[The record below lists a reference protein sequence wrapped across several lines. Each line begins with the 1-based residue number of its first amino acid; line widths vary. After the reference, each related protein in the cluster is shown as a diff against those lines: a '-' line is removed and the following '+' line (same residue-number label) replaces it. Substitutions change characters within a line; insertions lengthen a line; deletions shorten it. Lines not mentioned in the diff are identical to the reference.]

1 MQSSTP
7 LHVDLAD
14 LPGQARAL
22 LRIGGP
28 DAERFLQGLL
38 SADISALRVGQS
50 TPATLLTVKGKI
62 ISEAIVLRD
71 EQGCALALP
80 ADVHEAVTGD
90 LDRHIIMDDVTL
102 TPDPDAGFSLL
113 WNARGWPPPDGV
125 QGVSVFEANHPAPGL
140 LIVGSSQGRRELLT
154 DLSAASIEDF
164 TAYRITTAS
173 PAWGHEI
180 QPGFFPPEV
189 GFVAAVSYT
198 KGCYRG
204 QEPLSRIH
212 SRGKVNR
219 VMARVRANG
228 APAER
233 VTLTAESRADAGIW
247 TTWVQ
252 TPSGVQGLA
261 ILHRSVAAP
270 GQCLRAGDL
279 ELEVESGPLG
289 DDVGLSSKGTA
300 PATVKLGGRR

>member
-22 LRIGGP
+22 LRIEGP
-28 DAERFLQGLL
+28 DAERFVQGLL
-38 SADISALRVGQS
+38 SADLSPLQVGQS
-50 TPATLLTVKGKI
+50 KPATLLTVKGKI
-62 ISEAIVLRD
+62 ISEVIVLRD
-71 EQGCALALP
+71 GSGCALALP
-80 ADVHEAVTGD
+80 ADVQEAVTID

-102 TPDPDAGFSLL
+102 RPMPDAGFSLL
-113 WNARGWPPPDGV
+113 WGAGGWRPPEGSL
-125 QGVSVFEANHPAPGL
+125 GISVFTASHPAPGL
-140 LIVGSSQGRRELLT
+140 LVVGSAQDRRELL
-154 DLSAASIEDF
+154 AEIPVASSEVF
-164 TAYRITTAS
+164 TAYRIASAS

-212 SRGKVNR
+212 SRGQVNR
-219 VMARVRANG
+219 VMVRLRAS
-228 APAER
+228 ASPSEAVRLAAETR
-233 VTLTAESRADAGIW
+233 ENAGTW
-247 TTWVQ
+247 TTWAQ

-261 ILHRSVAAP
+261 ILHRSVARP
-270 GQCLRAGDL
+270 GQKLRAGTI
-279 ELEVESGPLG
+279 EVEVESGPLG
-289 DDVGLSSKGTA
+289 DDPGVSKGA
-300 PATVKLGGRR
+300 SSATVKLRGRR

>member
-28 DAERFLQGLL
+28 DAERFIQGLL
-38 SADISALRVGQS
+38 SADISTLQAGQS

-62 ISEAIVLRD
+62 ISEVIVLRD
-71 EQGCALALP
+71 GQGCALALP
-80 ADVHEAVTGD
+80 ADVHEAVTSD

-113 WNARGWPPPDGV
+113 WGARGWSPPEGS
-125 QGVSVFEANHPAPGL
+125 QAVSVFTAIHPAPGL
-140 LIVGSSQGRRELLT
+140 LLVGSAQERRELLAEIPVAT
-154 DLSAASIEDF
+154 PEVF
-164 TAYRITTAS
+164 TAYRIASAS
-173 PAWGHEI
+173 PAWTHEI
-180 QPGFFPPEV
+180 KPGFFPPEV

-212 SRGKVNR
+212 SRGQVNR
-219 VMARVRANG
+219 VMVRLRANA
-228 APAER
+228 APSEPTTLVAE
-233 VTLTAESRADAGIW
+233 ARADAGTW
-247 TTWVQ
+247 TTWAQ

-261 ILHRSVAAP
+261 ILHRSVARP
-270 GQCLRAGDL
+270 GQKLRAGRF
-279 ELEVESGPLG
+279 EVEVESGPLG
-289 DDVGLSSKGTA
+289 DDPGVSAKGAA

>member
-28 DAERFLQGLL
+28 DAERFIQGLL
-38 SADISALRVGQS
+38 SADISTLRAGQS

-62 ISEAIVLRD
+62 ISEVIVLRD

-113 WNARGWPPPDGV
+113 WGARGWSPPDGA
-125 QGVSVFEANHPAPGL
+125 QGVSVFTANHPAPGL
-140 LIVGSSQGRRELLT
+140 LIVGSSQDRRELLT
-154 DLSAASIEDF
+154 ELPAASIEDF
-164 TAYRITTAS
+164 TAYRIATAS

-180 QPGFFPPEV
+180 RPGFFPPEV

-219 VMARVRANG
+219 VMARVRASR
-228 APAER
+228 APTEG
-233 VTLTAESRADAGIW
+233 VTLTAESRADAGTW

-261 ILHRSVAAP
+261 ILHRSVARL
-270 GQCLRAGDL
+270 GQSLRAG
-279 ELEVESGPLG
+279 EIEVEVESGPLG
-289 DDVGLSSKGTA
+289 DDVGLSAKGTA